1 MQGLAD
7 RVCMED
13 HMSNVKL
20 PANQQL
26 GGSAVSAAAHW
37 QLNLITLKLHQGLH
51 PPLKLYAVARC
62 GCITC
67 TECGCACSEPHCATL
82 SSPCCASDEHYE
94 GDADGL
100 GQRYGWILGLHNM
113 LFTHQGTCSLF

>member
-7 RVCMED
+7 RVCMRD
-13 HMSNVKL
+13 HTSNVKL

-26 GGSAVSAAAHW
+26 GCAAAHW
-37 QLNLITLKLHQGLH
+37 QLTLVTLKLHQGLH

-67 TECGCACSEPHCATL
+67 TEMWVC
-82 SSPCCASDEHYE
+82 
-94 GDADGL
+94 
-100 GQRYGWILGLHNM
+100 M
-113 LFTHQGTCSLF
+113 L